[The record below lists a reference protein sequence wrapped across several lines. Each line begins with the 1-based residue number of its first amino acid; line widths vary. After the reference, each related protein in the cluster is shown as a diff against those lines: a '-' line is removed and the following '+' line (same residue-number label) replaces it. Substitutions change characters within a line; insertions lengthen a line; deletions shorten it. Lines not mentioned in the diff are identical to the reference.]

1 MSKGR
6 QNLLATAA
14 ALIGLAA
21 AGCSSSGGS
30 GSFTIPKHDVE
41 AKAKAALTKS
51 VGTAPKSITCP
62 SDLAGKKGASETC
75 TLTAPNGDTL
85 SLKVTVT
92 NVSGTNYKLFFKVGT
107 KVTHH

>member
-1 MSKGR
+1 MLNGR
-6 QNLLATAA
+6 HNLLAAAA

-21 AGCSSSGGS
+21 AGCSSSGG

-41 AKAKAALTKS
+41 TKAKAALTKS
-51 VGTAPKSITCP
+51 VGIAPKKITCP

-92 NVSGTNYKLFFKVGT
+92 KVSGTDYKLFFKVGT